1 MSLALVEIETG
12 IEGLDFVRGS
22 VDGRMTV
29 DEMRAEVQRLAEVV
43 DGELAETWGG
53 GGVEQKSVGLSY
65 WRVASFDYHSIQY
78 LLVF

>member
-22 VDGRMTV
+22 VDGRMAV

-43 DGELAETWGG
+43 DGELAETWG

-78 LLVF
+78 LFVF

>member
-12 IEGLDFVRGS
+12 IEGLDFVRSS

-53 GGVEQKSVGLSY
+53 VEQKSVGLSY